1 MKFTAAFALL
11 AAVNG
16 ETIVEFDDST
26 LVEMTEDARD
36 TALAHLDQQEGIE
49 QDFEDVENV
58 MEQENAPKDVE
69 VDSSDSDVEDDEN
82 VQVDAESSA
91 SDVEDDEQEWGQ
103 DDNEDIDE
111 EKLPSGNQVVGAVRE
126 TARQVKGLANGVKG
140 AIDQAI
146 APVNSINKMTDK
158 QIEKQGEHNA

>member
-36 TALAHLDQQEGIE
+36 AALAQLDQQEGIE

-69 VDSSDSDVEDDEN
+69 VDSDSESSASDVEDDEN
-82 VQVDAESSA
+82 VQVDSDSESSA

-111 EKLPSGNQVVGAVRE
+111 EKLPSGN
-126 TARQVKGLANGVKG
+126 
-140 AIDQAI
+140 
-146 APVNSINKMTDK
+146 
-158 QIEKQGEHNA
+158 